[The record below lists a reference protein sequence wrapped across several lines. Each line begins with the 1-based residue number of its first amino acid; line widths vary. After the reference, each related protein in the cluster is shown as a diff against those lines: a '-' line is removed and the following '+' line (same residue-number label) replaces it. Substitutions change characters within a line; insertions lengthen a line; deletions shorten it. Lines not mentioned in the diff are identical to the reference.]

1 MKLRINSKSSAV
13 DAWTLAQLGSFYTKH
28 RSELLAHANRI
39 MKDTLRAEEI
49 VQEALIRIMLAAPE
63 LSSEQHALGYVHRTI
78 ENLCIDVFRME
89 GRRPHLI
96 ALDDEKEGME
106 RTSQSFGD
114 LSDIVSAADDA
125 VIVRQALSML
135 SPAERAALIMWEM
148 EGRSTKEIAREL
160 GVKESSVRHTVSRA
174 RSSLR
179 RILSEIVFDES
190 RGLTALEML
199 SITYRKSAELAKKS
213 SKTALSIFL
222 FFFAVL
228 GFTSMP
234 IIPQNSNLTVGNFE
248 PSPLDIAEVAA
259 TNSSLTTSSIP
270 EIPASA
276 ATSMSDKKVPDSK
289 KKTKLEIPGLNA
301 KGLPDGFTVSDSSGD
316 LGLAYFR
323 ERDSLQTESALF
335 SRQIFKT
342 EKGAANIFISQSLTI
357 GGDRPR
363 YEPVVSF
370 GRDGRWVPL
379 SVKVLSTEFER
390 QKSGDYLLTVAIRVD
405 SVVESP
411 IEILASAGGRDLSVA
426 PRLVVTRLLLDSSK
440 TRVIAQTVYV
450 DNDGTSA

>member
-1 MKLRINSKSSAV
+1 MKLLKNSKSSAV

-39 MKDTLRAEEI
+39 MKDALRAEEI

-78 ENLCIDVFRME
+78 ENMCIDVFRME

-106 RTSQSFGD
+106 KKSQSFGD

-135 SPAERAALIMWEM
+135 SPAERAALIMWEI

-199 SITYRKSAELAKKS
+199 SITYRKSAELTKKS

-222 FFFAVL
+222 LFFAVL

-234 IIPQNSNLTVGNFE
+234 MIPQNSSLTIDTFE
-248 PSPLDIAEVAA
+248 SSPSDITEVEE
-259 TNSSLTTSSIP
+259 TNPSLTTSSVAK
-270 EIPASA
+270 IPASA
-276 ATSMSDKKVPDSK
+276 ATSVSNRKVTVPK
-289 KKTKLEIPGLNA
+289 NKTNLEIPGLNA
-301 KGLPDGFTVSDSSGD
+301 RGLPVGFTVSDSSGD

-323 ERDSLQTESALF
+323 ERDSLQTESALLN
-335 SRQIFKT
+335 RQIIKT
-342 EKGAANIFISQSLTI
+342 ENGSTNILISQSLTI
-357 GGDRPR
+357 GGDEPQ

-379 SVKVLSTEFER
+379 FVKVISTDFER
-390 QKSGDYLLTVAIRVD
+390 QKNGEYLLTVTIRVD
-405 SVVESP
+405 STVESP

-426 PRLVVTRLLLDSSK
+426 PKLVVTRLLLDSSK